1 MHSQSA
7 TNGKQGSHPLTMGV
21 SVYRKAKA
29 NTYVNPQHERMVS
42 FCVKNYQQLNGKTYK
57 WRDKPMCIIAIKS
70 AGTAVD
76 WTILDNCEVANP
88 DGAGYAY
95 VRGDEVVIR
104 KGFFDNETMLKAL
117 DNERIDQTETEI
129 MFHFR
134 IATHGKVAP
143 ATCHPFPMSEN
154 RKALCELDTT
164 ASMAVA
170 HNGVIPFMPK
180 DKMYSDTMQY
190 ISMYLAPLG
199 EQIHNP
205 AVRDVVEHSA
215 DSKLA
220 IMTPNELYLLGS
232 FIEDNGWT
240 FSNASYEDDYLKPF
254 ASISTT
260 YFPKKGSKK
269 LGTSTKR
276 VNREWYMGEE
286 DLFNSGNEF
295 DWNRYEKEYNSL
307 EFCDSC
313 QKQYDPAT
321 VDDSGLLTASDWYLC
336 GDCIKDMDKIVKET
350 F

>member
-1 MHSQSA
+1 
-7 TNGKQGSHPLTMGV
+7 
-21 SVYRKAKA
+21 
-29 NTYVNPQHERMVS
+29 
-42 FCVKNYQQLNGKTYK
+42 
-57 WRDKPMCIIAIKS
+57 MCIIAIKS

-95 VRGDEVVIR
+95 VRGNEVVIR
-104 KGFFDNETMLKAL
+104 KGFFNNETMQDAL
-117 DNERIDQTETEI
+117 DNEPIDQTRTEI

-154 RKALCELDTT
+154 RKALCDLNTT
-164 ASMAVA
+164 SPMAVA
-170 HNGVIPFMPK
+170 HNGVVPFMPK
-180 DKMYSDTMQY
+180 DKTYSDTMQY

-199 EQIHNP
+199 EQIRNP

-220 IMTPNELYLLGS
+220 IMTPEELYLMGS
-232 FIEDNGWT
+232 FIEDDGWI

-254 ASISTT
+254 ANMTTT
-260 YFPKKGSKK
+260 YYPKKKK
-269 LGTSTKR
+269 GKKSGTSTKR
-276 VNREWYMGEE
+276 IDHEWDTGD
-286 DLFNSGNEF
+286 DLFANANEF
-295 DWNRYEKEYNSL
+295 DWSRYEQHYNSL

-313 QKQYDPAT
+313 QKQYDPSLVENQNVYNST
-321 VDDSGLLTASDWYLC
+321 DWFLC
-336 GDCIKDMDKIVKET
+336 GDCVEDVDKIVKET